1 MYKRFVYLYSYNDVN
16 ALKQLNSNACT
27 KNYANY
33 GIEGILLF
41 EFSTLHHTLYTR
53 CIFKCTPTTTDM
65 HSFYYYSGV
74 GSILKVGRLL
84 D

>member
-1 MYKRFVYLYSYNDVN
+1 MLMHLNNLIAMY
-16 ALKQLNSNACT
+16 

-33 GIEGILLF
+33 GRPIEGILLF

-53 CIFKCTPTTTDM
+53 CIFKCTPTTSDM
-65 HSFYYYSGV
+65 HPFYYYSGV
-74 GSILKVGRLL
+74 GSILKVCEGGL